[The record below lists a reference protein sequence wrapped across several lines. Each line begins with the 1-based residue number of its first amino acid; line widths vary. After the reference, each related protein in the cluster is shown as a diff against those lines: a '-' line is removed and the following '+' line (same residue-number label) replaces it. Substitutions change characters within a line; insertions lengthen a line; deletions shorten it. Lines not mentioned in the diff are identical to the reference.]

1 MGTAPRP
8 VGKLAGAA
16 DHFEQELARYER
28 LSGELARTTV
38 QSEKSLGRKRRLL
51 EDFSE
56 SEAELGARLKGLL
69 AAMNEARERQ
79 QQCMEVAVKAAT
91 DLRERAEQF
100 GELMAKVTELGERA
114 RGASEPA
121 GPLMT
126 EADEKVSAEALGPL
140 DHVSAQ
146 IHGVL
151 VEADAIARSASE
163 QNWPEVARDVN
174 SLRQQ
179 LSSMH
184 AKVTRL
190 RADVAKR
197 TLS

>member
-28 LSGELARTTV
+28 LSGELARTSV
-38 QSEKSLGRKRRLL
+38 QSEKSLGRKRQLL
-51 EDFSE
+51 DQFTD
-56 SEAELGARLKGLL
+56 SEAELGVRLKALL
-69 AAMNEARERQ
+69 VAMNEARERQ
-79 QQCMEVAVKAAT
+79 QHCMDVAVRAAT
-91 DLRERAEQF
+91 ELRERAEQF
-100 GELMAKVTELGERA
+100 SALMDQATQLGERA
-114 RGASEPA
+114 RAATQPA
-121 GPLMT
+121 DSFLSQGD
-126 EADEKVSAEALGPL
+126 AQVSSEALAPL
-140 DHVSAQ
+140 DHVSEQ
-146 IHGVL
+146 IRNVL
-151 VEADAIARSASE
+151 SEADALASSASE

-184 AKVTRL
+184 AKVTRV
-190 RADVAKR
+190 RAEVAKR

>member
-28 LSGELARTTV
+28 LSSELARTTV
-38 QSEKSLGRKRRLL
+38 QSEKSLGRKRHLL
-51 EDFSE
+51 DEFTE
-56 SEAELGARLKGLL
+56 SEAELGVRLKSLL
-69 AAMNEARERQ
+69 VAMNEARERQ
-79 QQCMEVAVKAAT
+79 QHCMEVAVKAAT

-100 GELMAKVTELGERA
+100 SELMAKVTELGERA
-114 RGASEPA
+114 RTASQPA
-121 GPLMT
+121 GPLLT
-126 EADEKVSAEALGPL
+126 EADAKVSAEALAPL
-140 DHVSAQ
+140 DHVSEQ
-146 IHGVL
+146 IHSVL
-151 VEADAIARSASE
+151 SEADAIARSASA

-190 RADVAKR
+190 RADVARR

>member
-28 LSGELARTTV
+28 LSGELARTPV
-38 QSEKSLGRKRRLL
+38 QSEKSLGRKRQLL
-51 EDFSE
+51 DQFTER
-56 SEAELGARLKGLL
+56 EAELGVRLKALL
-69 AAMNEARERQ
+69 VVMNEARERQ
-79 QQCMEVAVKAAT
+79 QHWMDVAVRAAT

-100 GELMAKVTELGERA
+100 SELMARATALGERA
-114 RGASEPA
+114 RAATQPA
-121 GPLMT
+121 DPILT
-126 EADEKVSAEALGPL
+126 EADAKASAEGLEPLDHLSEQIRSVLSEAEAL
-140 DHVSAQ
+140 AT
-146 IHGVL
+146 
-151 VEADAIARSASE
+151 AASQ
-163 QNWPEVARDVN
+163 QNWPEVARDVG

-184 AKVTRL
+184 AKVARV
-190 RADVAKR
+190 RADLAKR

>member
-16 DHFEQELARYER
+16 DHFEEELARYAR
-28 LSGELARTTV
+28 LSDELARTTV
-38 QSEKSLGRKRRLL
+38 HSEKSLGRKRRLL
-51 EDFSE
+51 EEFSE
-56 SEAELGARLKGLL
+56 SESELGVRLKGLL

-79 QQCMEVAVKAAT
+79 QHCMDVAVKAAT
-91 DLRERAEQF
+91 ELRERAEQF
-100 GELMAKVTELGERA
+100 GQLMAKVTELGERA
-114 RGASEPA
+114 RDASQPA
-121 GPLMT
+121 GPLLT
-126 EADEKVSAEALGPL
+126 EADQKVTAEALGPL
-140 DHVSAQ
+140 DHVSEQ
-146 IHGVL
+146 IHSVL
-151 VEADAIARSASE
+151 SEAEAIARSAAQE
-163 QNWPEVARDVN
+163 NWPEVARDVN

-184 AKVTRL
+184 AKVTKL